1 MFCSWLSESAVR
13 ECNSSSS
20 FKYNNNTKWCFI
32 EQWNWT
38 VERKKIVRQQ
48 QQQCK
53 SPLFLYFQSYTA
65 LSWQHVC
72 RQQPAH
78 CTTISHSSDIRR
90 CSNHIIFFFHHH
102 HNYQQ
107 QVGVNLRRH
116 TTAHHRHN
124 LTLSLSLSLSR
135 TAATTTAA
143 IATCTSKQRQKQAV
157 QHSTDYPTKALRG
170 EKKHR
175 RKRSRK
181 NPI

>member
-1 MFCSWLSESAVR
+1 MFYSWLSESAVR
-13 ECNSSSS
+13 VQQLQIQQHKVMS
-20 FKYNNNTKWCFI
+20 FYWA
-32 EQWNWT
+32 
-38 VERKKIVRQQ
+38 VELNCRKKKIVRQQ

-65 LSWQHVC
+65 LSWQHVF
-72 RQQPAH
+72 RQHTVRQY
-78 CTTISHSSDIRR
+78 
-90 CSNHIIFFFHHH
+90 HIAVTFDGAAIILFFFHHH

-157 QHSTDYPTKALRG
+157 QHSTDYPTKALQG

>member
-1 MFCSWLSESAVR
+1 MQSE
-13 ECNSSSS
+13 CSSS
-20 FKYNNNTKWCFI
+20 FKYNNTKWWAFI

-38 VERKKIVRQQ
+38 VERRKLCVSSSSSVNHHFFFIFSRTQLWVDNTCADNRQHTVRQ
-48 QQQCK
+48 
-53 SPLFLYFQSYTA
+53 Y
-65 LSWQHVC
+65 
-72 RQQPAH
+72 
-78 CTTISHSSDIRR
+78 
-90 CSNHIIFFFHHH
+90 HIAVTFDGAAIILFFFHHH

-157 QHSTDYPTKALRG
+157 QHSTDYPTKALQG